1 MTRIDDQ
8 IREALSEDD
17 RKLLDQFGDEPGMF
31 ELIGASF
38 RSKMRAWVVLTYVM
52 TFVFLGLGVWF
63 FVEIINA
70 ETSLAAVQWGTG
82 FLWSVLA
89 ISMLKLWNWM
99 QMNQQAMLRELKR
112 IELQIAV
119 SNRGDS

>member
-70 ETSLAAVQWGTG
+70 ETSLAAACTPETG
-82 FLWSVLA
+82 WWTKRRTPVSVSGL
-89 ISMLKLWNWM
+89 
-99 QMNQQAMLRELKR
+99 
-112 IELQIAV
+112 
-119 SNRGDS
+119 DDT